1 LFEDITRAMSES
13 IPALKPVM
21 EVTPTAG
28 FRISGMKIPRQAHRY
43 SGRTAMSAN
52 ISVHEPNPPDDPD
65 SPLAFSM
72 EGYEG
77 IPPSSL
83 ITRFWSPGW
92 NSVQAVNKFQSEA
105 GGALRGGDPG
115 QRLIEPREVQDIPYF
130 DRVPAVFS
138 PDPDQLLILPL
149 YHIFGSEELSILSPS
164 VAERVPQPYLGLNP
178 DDMHYLQINDGAE
191 VEIILDEKSLSLPAR
206 RITTLPS
213 GIAGLPIGLPGL
225 NGIVLPAR
233 TKRPRLKKSGVT
245 S

>member
-1 LFEDITRAMSES
+1 
-13 IPALKPVM
+13 
-21 EVTPTAG
+21 
-28 FRISGMKIPRQAHRY
+28 
-43 SGRTAMSAN
+43 
-52 ISVHEPNPPDDPD
+52 
-65 SPLAFSM
+65 M

-83 ITRFWSPGW
+83 IARFWSPGW
-92 NSVQAVNKFQSEA
+92 NSVQAVNKFQSEI
-105 GGALRGGDPG
+105 GGPLHGGDPG
-115 QRLIEPREVQDIPYF
+115 RRLIELHEADNISYFTEVPS
-130 DRVPAVFS
+130 AFS
-138 PDPDQLLILPL
+138 PDPERLLVLPL

-206 RITTLPS
+206 RIMTLPS

-233 TKRPRLKKSGVT
+233 TKRPRVKKSGMT